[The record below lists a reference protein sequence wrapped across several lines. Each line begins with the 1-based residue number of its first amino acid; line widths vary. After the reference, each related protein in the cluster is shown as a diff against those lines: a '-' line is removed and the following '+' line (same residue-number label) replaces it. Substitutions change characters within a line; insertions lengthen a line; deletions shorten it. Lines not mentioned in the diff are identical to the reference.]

1 MNQFRHNFENYKALN
16 KYMTSALPIFSS
28 HSEFLKLAALGDFPG
43 DPVAMTL
50 GPMQGT
56 RVQSL
61 TGELNPVYRS

>member
-1 MNQFRHNFENYKALN
+1 
-16 KYMTSALPIFSS
+16 MTSALPIFSS